1 MPKLHELTAKII
13 SKELRKV
20 YKKNEFYG
28 QINYQLKVL
37 PEETNSS
44 QPETILVYANLVNQ
58 QLLQILEQNQY
69 LDKRYFFT
77 CHKKKSVENLKE
89 ALKLLED
96 KVIKGKYDEF
106 GQPLTEE
113 RLCSL
118 VDNYQSEEEDQEI

>member
-13 SKELRKV
+13 SKEPRKV

-77 CHKKKSVENLKE
+77 CQKKKSGLLVLQDWQELENH
-89 ALKLLED
+89 
-96 KVIKGKYDEF
+96 
-106 GQPLTEE
+106 
-113 RLCSL
+113 
-118 VDNYQSEEEDQEI
+118 DQKP